1 MKKSDY
7 LEELKEMAGEFD
19 DEPKSNGA
27 DSEENS
33 AAEEKP
39 EPLDME
45 DSIEC
50 EVTVRTKDMRSFL
63 FSHNYS
69 SFSGWFG
76 VIISLIA
83 LVCIALLAG
92 YIRNQRLQKKIER
105 GELDAMPEVKEAD
118 AECCGQHEICER
130 DSLLAAV
137 SKKIEYYDDEELDQF
152 IGKAGDA
159 YTEEETEMFRD
170 VLYTT
175 LDVEVAGWVRSLQ
188 LRGIELPDDLKD
200 EVFLIIGERRNIEV
214 KKADDR

>member
-1 MKKSDY
+1 MDTYYKSGV
-7 LEELKEMAGEFD
+7 AGCHC
-19 DEPKSNGA
+19 A
-27 DSEENS
+27 DSRNYPQQKTAKENRKGRTGPYAGS
-33 AAEEKP
+33 EG
-39 EPLDME
+39 
-45 DSIEC
+45 SRC
-50 EVTVRTKDMRSFL
+50 GHEV
-63 FSHNYS
+63 
-69 SFSGWFG
+69 
-76 VIISLIA
+76 
-83 LVCIALLAG
+83 
-92 YIRNQRLQKKIER
+92 
-105 GELDAMPEVKEAD
+105 
-118 AECCGQHEICER
+118 CER